1 MNLYTPDRWYI
12 GIDDTDN
19 IDSRGT
25 GFHARSLGAVINDQ
39 KLGECRFITR
49 HQLLMSPLVPFTSH
63 NSAACLVIEKLNS
76 PIEVVEKLCIEYLL
90 NESAEG
96 ADVGLCLAS
105 EQQLSKAM
113 LQFGFICKQ
122 RLVTQQHARD
132 LAQQQSVILHGLTG
146 TQDGVIGALAAVSLC
161 GSGVDGRLLWLP
173 GMRDHVNQTL
183 SLSNLLDVT
192 EITVVQDLQGQ
203 VLTDPENLIA
213 MGSWPRAIWLGGEAT
228 LIVEPDEE
236 NSNEWKVATKSYLK
250 QF

>member
-1 MNLYTPDRWYI
+1 MNFSAQERWYI

-25 GFHARSLGAVINDQ
+25 GFHARSLGAAINEQ
-39 KLGECRFITR
+39 QLGKCRFITR

-63 NSAACLVIEKLNS
+63 NSAACLVIEQLNS
-76 PIEVVEKLCIEYLL
+76 PIAEIENLCVEYLL

-105 EQQLSKAM
+105 EQQISKTM
-113 LQFGFICKQ
+113 LQFGFLCKH
-122 RLVTQQHARD
+122 RLVTQQQARD

-146 TQDGVIGALAAVSLC
+146 TQDGVIGAFAAVNLC
-161 GSGVDGRLLWLP
+161 ASGVDGRLLWLP
-173 GMRDHVNQTL
+173 GMREHVNQTL
-183 SLSNLLDVT
+183 SLASLLEVT
-192 EITVVQDLQGQ
+192 EITVAQDLQGQ

-236 NSNEWKVATKSYLK
+236 NPNEWKVAPKSYLK